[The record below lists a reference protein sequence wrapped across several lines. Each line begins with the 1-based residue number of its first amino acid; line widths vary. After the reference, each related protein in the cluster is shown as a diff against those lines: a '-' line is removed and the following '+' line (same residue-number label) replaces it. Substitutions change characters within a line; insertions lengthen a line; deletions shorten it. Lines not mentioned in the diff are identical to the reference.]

1 MSAKINAMAKFANL
15 PALAD
20 FQSTAHWLALRGWSE
35 AAGGNMSARLDVP
48 DGLPEGPYEDLP
60 LAVPFLAGKALLLT
74 GSGTRAREIGVDPTP
89 HVGLYKISED
99 AKHYCWLAGNQKP
112 TMELPTHCAI
122 HNALEQFRPDDKAIL
137 HTHPERLIALCHVAG
152 MEDSKAISDKIL
164 CLQSEARLI
173 LPEGIGF
180 VEHELPGSLTLG
192 LKSAE
197 EVKLHHLVLW
207 QFHGCLAT
215 GTSLAHAFDL
225 LEVFEKSARVYW
237 QLHAAGIDPTGI
249 SKPEIEDILLA
260 FDCLERYQSVQS
272 DD

>member
-1 MSAKINAMAKFANL
+1 MAAKPRAIPEFTNL
-15 PALAD
+15 SALAD

-35 AAGGNMSARLDVP
+35 AAGGNMSVRLDVP
-48 DGLPEGPYEDLP
+48 AGLSEGPYEALP
-60 LAVPFLAGKALLLT
+60 LAVPHLAGKALLLT

-99 AKHYCWLAGNQKP
+99 AKHSCWLAGNKKP

-122 HNALEQFRPDDKAIL
+122 HNALEQFRPEDKAIL
-137 HTHPERLIALCHVAG
+137 HTHPDRLIALCHVKG
-152 MEDSKAISDKIL
+152 MQNSKTISDKIL
-164 CLQSEARLI
+164 SLQSEARLI

-197 EVKLHHLVLW
+197 AVKLHHLVLW

-237 QLHAAGIDPTGI
+237 QLHTAGIDPVGI
-249 SKPEIEDILLA
+249 SKSEIEDILAA
-260 FDCLERYQSVQS
+260 FDCLDRYRSVQP